1 MIFIEMAV
9 GAGGFRDCP
18 RRRAQG
24 GFFTMTLNQLRY
36 FATVAKSGHLTRSAQ
51 ELMLA
56 QPSLTQA
63 IRKLEDELRFPLFI
77 KKGRTLIL
85 TKEGS
90 DFLPY
95 AEELLKSQDQ
105 ANEAAERIFRERN
118 GLIRFMHTEPIPKY
132 YIPDLIRHFLEREEN
147 RDVRIECDIAGTGK
161 IIDAILNDEI
171 NFGFCSTPPVPDD
184 RLLLYPILEQPIV
197 LAAAKSDPLCA
208 LSRIEPRDLEKRPC
222 ISYASSSALRAQL
235 DQICEKWNI
244 HPDIR
249 YRSSAVQ
256 INNLVA
262 RGLGWAFVVRTE
274 SLPMDKIAI
283 LPMQEMNLH
292 RTTYL
297 AMRADRLQS
306 PTAERFRDFVLDQV
320 QK

>member
-63 IRKLEDELRFPLFI
+63 IRKLEEELRFPLFI

-85 TKEGS
+85 TKEGN

-161 IIDAILNDEI
+161 IIDAILNDE
-171 NFGFCSTPPVPDD
+171 FPTTACSSTRSSSSRSSSPRPKATPCVPS
-184 RLLLYPILEQPIV
+184 P
-197 LAAAKSDPLCA
+197 
-208 LSRIEPRDLEKRPC
+208 
-222 ISYASSSALRAQL
+222 ASSPVISRSAR
-235 DQICEKWNI
+235 
-244 HPDIR
+244 
-249 YRSSAVQ
+249 V
-256 INNLVA
+256 
-262 RGLGWAFVVRTE
+262 
-274 SLPMDKIAI
+274 
-283 LPMQEMNLH
+283 
-292 RTTYL
+292 
-297 AMRADRLQS
+297 S
-306 PTAERFRDFVLDQV
+306 PTPLRPH
-320 QK
+320 